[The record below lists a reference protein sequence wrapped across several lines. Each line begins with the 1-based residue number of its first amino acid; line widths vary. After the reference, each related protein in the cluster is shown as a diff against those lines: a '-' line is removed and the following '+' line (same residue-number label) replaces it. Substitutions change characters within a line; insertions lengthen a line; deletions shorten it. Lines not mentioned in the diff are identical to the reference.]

1 MRPRSTGWRWGLV
14 AALVVLACVGR
25 TQAHG
30 LRPGVL
36 ALAEQEPGV
45 FAVAWTEPV
54 DTAGGPATVTVSFP
68 EPCRRS
74 DARLECGDAG
84 LSGRLRFSGLDST
97 SAPVSVQVRWSD
109 GRTLDALVTADAPS
123 LDVGAPPAST
133 WTAWAMLGV
142 RHVLGGFDH
151 LAFVLGL
158 LLVVGPREW
167 KRIVGTLTAFTV
179 AHSVTLGLS
188 AMGVVTLPQAP
199 VEATI
204 AASVVLVA
212 REASHRSPTLTRR
225 APWAVALLFGLVH
238 GLGFAGVVTELGLPR
253 ERALATL
260 LGFNLGVEVGQLAVV
275 ALLLIAGALLVRILG
290 VARVDSSRTILTTA
304 LGGLGAWWLIDRVV
318 QMM

>member
-1 MRPRSTGWRWGLV
+1 MRPRATGRRWAWMV
-14 AALVVLACVGR
+14 ALVVLACVGR
-25 TQAHG
+25 TYAHG

-54 DTAGGPATVTVSFP
+54 DTAGGSSTVVVSYP
-68 EPCRRS
+68 ESCRRS
-74 DARLECGDAG
+74 GARLECGEGG
-84 LSGRLRFSGLDST
+84 LQGPVRISGLDST
-97 SAPVSVQVRWSD
+97 SASVSVQVRWSD
-109 GRTLDALVTADAPS
+109 GRTTDALVTAEAPS
-123 LDVGAPPAST
+123 LDLRTPPAST
-133 WTAWAMLGV
+133 WTAWSRLGV

-158 LLVVGPREW
+158 LLVVGASGW
-167 KRIVGTLTAFTV
+167 KRLVGTLTAFTA

-188 AMGVVTLPQAP
+188 VMGVVTLPQAP

-212 REASHRSPTLTRR
+212 REASHRRPTLTRR

-253 ERALATL
+253 AHTLAALV
-260 LGFNLGVEVGQLAVV
+260 GFNVGVELGQLAAVTV
-275 ALLLIAGALLVRILG
+275 LLVASALLSRILG
-290 VARVDSSRTILTTA
+290 STRAASSRTVLTTA
-304 LGGLGAWWLIDRVV
+304 LGGVGAWWLIERVV
-318 QMM
+318 QMA